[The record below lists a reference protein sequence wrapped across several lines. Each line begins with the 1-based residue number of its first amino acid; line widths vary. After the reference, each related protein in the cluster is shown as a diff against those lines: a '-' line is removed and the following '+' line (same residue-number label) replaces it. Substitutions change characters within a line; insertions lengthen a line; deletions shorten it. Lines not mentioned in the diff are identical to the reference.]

1 MRTRSDTLRLAVNGL
16 AHHRP
21 GRRSVPT
28 YWPKSVTTMPR
39 LGSTTKNPANRIMST
54 MSASM
59 NAIASGGESMRA
71 AQTMPPAQPMST
83 SGRNTSIAIPE
94 LNCVSFSRIMVGLL
108 LGGQLAG

>member
-1 MRTRSDTLRLAVNGL
+1 
-16 AHHRP
+16 
-21 GRRSVPT
+21 
-28 YWPKSVTTMPR
+28 
-39 LGSTTKNPANRIMST
+39 
-54 MSASM
+54 M